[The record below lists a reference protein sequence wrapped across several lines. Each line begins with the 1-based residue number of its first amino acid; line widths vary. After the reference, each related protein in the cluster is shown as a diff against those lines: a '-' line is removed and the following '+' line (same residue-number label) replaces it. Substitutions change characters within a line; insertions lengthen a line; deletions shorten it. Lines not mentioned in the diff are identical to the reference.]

1 MILEERSQLRYFP
14 VIRKITLGKWYKKLK
29 FCYKQHNKKI
39 QVYQKFDADIL
50 PLAFNFINNET
61 STVFSCEFLEI
72 FQLAT
77 LSEIKTPAQM
87 FSC

>member
-1 MILEERSQLRYFP
+1 MRSHWVNGTKSLTF
-14 VIRKITLGKWYKKLK
+14 VISNTIKK
-29 FCYKQHNKKI
+29 F

-61 STVFSCEFLEI
+61 STVFSYEFLEI

-77 LSEIKTPAQM
+77 LLEIKTPAQM

>member
-1 MILEERSQLRYFP
+1 MRSHWVNGTKSLTF
-14 VIRKITLGKWYKKLK
+14 VISNTIKK
-29 FCYKQHNKKI
+29 C